1 MSVAVIDVVSVVVV
15 VGLAVAFLVSRFV
28 GPKGAA
34 SSSGSVV
41 VGAGLQKGLDRARRR
56 RR

>member
-1 MSVAVIDVVSVVVV
+1 MSAAVIDVVVVVVV
-15 VGLAVAFLVSRFV
+15 VGLAVTFLVSRFV
-28 GPKGAA
+28 GPKAS

-41 VGAGLQKGLDRARRR
+41 VGAGLQKGIDRARRR